1 MNIIFYVILASWFIH
16 LPSFWAGNS
25 ENIWNINQ
33 EDWNYI
39 ANLEN
44 IEKDDYWDFGN
55 DFVENNAEYVDSTG
69 KVWTLHHDGDL
80 FAVALDSMTEQEK
93 NKFFEDY

>member
-1 MNIIFYVILASWFIH
+1 MNKNIIFLCDSHHGVY
-16 LPSFWAGNS
+16 LPSVWAGNS

-39 ANLEN
+39 ASTEN
-44 IEKDDYWDFGN
+44 VEKEDYWE
-55 DFVENNAEYVDSTG
+55 VWESILNNAEYVDSTG

-80 FAVALDSMTEQEK
+80 FAVAMDNMTEQEK
-93 NKFFEDY
+93 IDFFMG

>member
-1 MNIIFYVILASWFIH
+1 MNNVIILYDSHHGLY
-16 LPSFWAGNS
+16 LPSVWAGNS
-25 ENIWNINQ
+25 ENIWNIKQ

-39 ANLEN
+39 ANPEN
-44 IEKDDYWDFGN
+44 IEKDDYWDLW
-55 DFVENNAEYVDSTG
+55 DMILSNAEYVDSTG

-93 NKFFEDY
+93 INFFEDY